1 MNDKIVLGLI
11 LLIATIFI
19 GWLGGA
25 ICILAGLI
33 LGIVLIA
40 IGATESSKTQP
51 SIIEKKQEDRRCPN
65 CGRVIP
71 LDARICPYCTKKF
84 W

>member
-11 LLIATIFI
+11 LLIATILF
-19 GWLGGA
+19 GVLGGG

-51 SIIEKKQEDRRCPN
+51 SIIEKKQD
-65 CGRVIP
+65 
-71 LDARICPYCTKKF
+71 
-84 W
+84 